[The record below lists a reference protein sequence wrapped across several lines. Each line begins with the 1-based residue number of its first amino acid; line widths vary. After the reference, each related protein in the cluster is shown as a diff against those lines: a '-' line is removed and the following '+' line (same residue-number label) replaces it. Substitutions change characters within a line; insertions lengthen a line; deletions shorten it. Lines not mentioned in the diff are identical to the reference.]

1 MPAAGHRAAG
11 SARRKK
17 SVGGAAPPSAA
28 PETKA
33 RPPEPRP
40 AAPAAPQPSVRVRTE
55 TLDRLLSSVGEVILA
70 SSQLRTKAAGN
81 GQAAAE
87 LENGLDRMERMVGDL
102 QRRALRLRTAPL
114 LRVVDALPR
123 TAREVAS
130 GLGKQ
135 VEVEL
140 RGAELELDRAILDRL
155 ADPLVHL
162 VRNAVDHGIETP
174 ERRREAGKPPA
185 GRLLI
190 DARRERDHVRISVSD
205 DGRGIDLESV
215 LRRAVEAGILHA
227 DLAADL
233 APSDVAALVFRPGV
247 STAATVS
254 EVSGRGVGMDA
265 VKATIEGLGGRVEL
279 ESRSGLGTTTT
290 LLVPLTAALQRVL
303 LVELGTEQVAIP
315 IAKVER
321 VVEAELAAIEEAGHE
336 AFTIVDDQP
345 LLVIDLAARLGIE
358 PGARGPIVPLV
369 LAELR
374 EQRVALLVDRLA
386 RQQEIY
392 VKPLPRLLAAARGLA
407 GLTVLGDGR
416 PVFLL
421 DVNQL
426 T

>member
-1 MPAAGHRAAG
+1 MPTARHRAARG
-11 SARRKK
+11 ARRKK
-17 SVGGAAPPSAA
+17 SLGGAAPPSAA
-28 PETKA
+28 PEAKA
-33 RPPEPRP
+33 PAPAPRP
-40 AAPAAPQPSVRVRTE
+40 APAAPQPSVRVRAE

-70 SSQLRTKAAGN
+70 SSQLRTKAGEN
-81 GQAAAE
+81 GSASAE
-87 LENGLDRMERMVGDL
+87 IESGLDRMERMVGDL

-114 LRVVDALPR
+114 LRVVDTLPR

-130 GLGKQ
+130 GLGKT

-162 VRNAVDHGIETP
+162 VRNAVDHGVEGP
-174 ERRREAGKPPA
+174 EARREAGKPA
-185 GRLLI
+185 TGRIVI
-190 DARRERDHVRISVSD
+190 DARRERDHVRISVAD
-205 DGRGIDLESV
+205 DGRGIDLERV
-215 LRRAVEAGILHA
+215 RRRAVEAGILHA

-233 APSDVAALVFRPGV
+233 APSDVAALVFRPGL

-265 VKATIEGLGGRVEL
+265 VKAAIEALGGRVEL
-279 ESRSGLGTTTT
+279 ESRPGLGTTTT
-290 LLVPLTAALQRVL
+290 LLVPITAALQRVL
-303 LVELGTEQVAIP
+303 LVGLGEEQVAIP

-321 VVEAELAAIEEAGHE
+321 VVEAELSAIEEAGDE
-336 AFTIVDDQP
+336 SFTVVDDQP
-345 LLVIDLAARLGIE
+345 LLVIDLAARLRI
-358 PGARGPIVPLV
+358 PASARGRVVPLV

-374 EQRVALLVDRLA
+374 EQRVALLVDRLD

-392 VKPLPRLLAAARGLA
+392 VKPLPRMLAGARGLA

>member
-1 MPAAGHRAAG
+1 
-11 SARRKK
+11 
-17 SVGGAAPPSAA
+17 V
-28 PETKA
+28 
-33 RPPEPRP
+33 
-40 AAPAAPQPSVRVRTE
+40 APQPSVRVRTE

-70 SSQLRTKAAGN
+70 SSQLRTKAAGG

-87 LENGLDRMERMVGDL
+87 FENGLDRMERMVGDL

-185 GRLLI
+185 GRLVI

-215 LRRAVEAGILHA
+215 RRRAVEAGVLHA

-247 STAATVS
+247 STAASVS

-279 ESRSGLGTTTT
+279 ESRAGLGTTTT
-290 LLVPLTAALQRVL
+290 LLVPVTAALQRVL

-345 LLVIDLAARLGIE
+345 LLVIDLAARLGIA

-374 EQRVALLVDRLA
+374 EQRVALLVDRLD

-392 VKPLPRLLAAARGLA
+392 VKPLPRMLSGARGLA

>member
-1 MPAAGHRAAG
+1 
-11 SARRKK
+11 
-17 SVGGAAPPSAA
+17 
-28 PETKA
+28 
-33 RPPEPRP
+33 
-40 AAPAAPQPSVRVRTE
+40 
-55 TLDRLLSSVGEVILA
+55 VGEVILA
-70 SSQLRTKAAGN
+70 SSQLRS
-81 GQAAAE
+81 QAASHGLQGSAE
-87 LENGLDRMERMVGDL
+87 LDAGFDRMERMVGDL
-102 QRRALRLRTAPL
+102 QRRALTLRTAPL
-114 LRVVDALPR
+114 LRVLDTLPR
-123 TAREVAS
+123 LARELAAT
-130 GLGKQ
+130 LGKS

-162 VRNAVDHGIETP
+162 VRNAVDHGLEAP
-174 ERRREAGKPPA
+174 EARRANGKPSV
-185 GRLLI
+185 GRIVLE
-190 DARRERDHVRISVSD
+190 ARRERDHVRLSVSD
-205 DGRGIDLESV
+205 DGRGIDLDSV
-215 LRRAVEAGILHA
+215 RRRAVEAGVIHA

-233 APSDVAALVFRPGV
+233 PPTEIAALVFRAGV
-247 STAATVS
+247 STAAGVS

-279 ESRSGLGTTTT
+279 DSEAGLGTTTT
-290 LLVPLTAALQRVL
+290 LLVPITAALQRVL

-315 IAKVER
+315 ISKVER
-321 VVEAELAAIEEAGHE
+321 VVEAERSAIEEAGHE

-358 PGARGPIVPLV
+358 PGARGAVVPLV

-374 EQRVALLVDRLA
+374 EQRVALLVDRLD

-392 VKPLPRLLAAARGLA
+392 VKPLPRMLAAARGLA

>member
-1 MPAAGHRAAG
+1 
-11 SARRKK
+11 
-17 SVGGAAPPSAA
+17 V
-28 PETKA
+28 PETEAKPEGA
-33 RPPEPRP
+33 RPPEPG
-40 AAPAAPQPSVRVRTE
+40 APPRSAPPSAPQPSVRVRTE

-70 SSQLRTKAAGN
+70 SSQLRTKAAD

-87 LENGLDRMERMVGDL
+87 LDSGLDRMDRIVGDL

-130 GLGKQ
+130 ALGKQ

-162 VRNAVDHGIETP
+162 VRNAVDHGIEPP
-174 ERRREAGKPPA
+174 EKRREAGKPPA
-185 GRLLI
+185 GRIVI
-190 DARRERDHVRISVSD
+190 DARRERDHVRISVAD
-205 DGRGIDLESV
+205 DGKGIDLESV
-215 LRRAVEAGILHA
+215 RRRAIEAGILHA

-233 APSDVAALVFRPGV
+233 APADVAALVFRPGV
-247 STAATVS
+247 STATTVS

-265 VKATIEGLGGRVEL
+265 VKSTIEGLGGRVEL
-279 ESRSGLGTTTT
+279 ESHAGLGTTTI
-290 LLVPLTAALQRVL
+290 LLVPITAALQRVL
-303 LVELGTEQVAIP
+303 LVELGVERVAIP

-321 VVEAELAAIEEAGHE
+321 VVEAERAAIEETGRE
-336 AFTIVDDQP
+336 AFTVVDDQP

-358 PGARGPIVPLV
+358 PGPRGRVVPLV

-374 EQRVALLVDRLA
+374 EQRVALLVDRLD

-392 VKPLPRLLAAARGLA
+392 VKPLPRLLASARGLA

-421 DVNQL
+421 DLNQL

>member
-1 MPAAGHRAAG
+1 
-11 SARRKK
+11 
-17 SVGGAAPPSAA
+17 
-28 PETKA
+28 
-33 RPPEPRP
+33 
-40 AAPAAPQPSVRVRTE
+40 VRVRTE

-185 GRLLI
+185 GRLVI

-215 LRRAVEAGILHA
+215 RRRAVEAGILHA

-233 APSDVAALVFRPGV
+233 APADVAALVFRPGV
-247 STAATVS
+247 STAAAVS

-279 ESRSGLGTTTT
+279 ESRPGLGTTTT
-290 LLVPLTAALQRVL
+290 LLVPITAALQRVL
-303 LVELGTEQVAIP
+303 LVELGTEQIAIP

-321 VVEAELAAIEEAGHE
+321 VVEAELAAIERSGHE

-345 LLVIDLAARLGIE
+345 LLVVDLAARLGIE
-358 PGARGPIVPLV
+358 PGARGRIVPLV

-374 EQRVALLVDRLA
+374 EQRVALLVDRLD

-392 VKPLPRLLAAARGLA
+392 VKPLPRMLAAARGLA